1 LSVGSSVDD
10 EALPRAD
17 APAPPARAGISYQD
31 SLDLMAYLVTAAD
44 LCTYEPL
51 HYGMFRLIDAASRL
65 AAALEAAQGPAA
77 APWVRTARARIDSGK
92 ELLMWDRAAFEC
104 FVQEVAGMVAEAID
118 GERQLTT

>member
-1 LSVGSSVDD
+1 MVSSVDD
-10 EALPRAD
+10 AALPGAG
-17 APAPPARAGISYQD
+17 APAPPPHAGISYQD

-65 AAALEAAQGPAA
+65 ASALEAAQGPAA
-77 APWVRTARARIDSGK
+77 AAWIRTAARRMDEGK

-104 FVQEVAGMVAEAID
+104 FVREVAGMVAEAID